1 MGGSLFLYRVS
12 MGEREVK
19 ILDKCIPKFMLL
31 SSKKEKCCLLNGHI
45 FKIYFTLFILLK
57 SIYI

>member
-31 SSKKEKCCLLNGHI
+31 SSKKEKCCLLNGH
-45 FKIYFTLFILLK
+45 F
-57 SIYI
+57 